1 MVKVEIKRDKSNNI
15 VSFKYSGHAGYGK
28 VGEGDIVC
36 SAVSVLAQTAV
47 QGLKMVA
54 DIDIKYQIKDGYL
67 SCQLPKELDEKQ
79 LLMGK
84 AILETMYI
92 GIKNIEENYK
102 KHIDVREN
110 EEV

>member
-1 MVKVEIKRDKSNNI
+1 MVKIEIKRNKAKNI
-15 VSFKYSGHAGYGK
+15 TGFKLSGHAK
-28 VGEGDIVC
+28 FAKSGEDIVC

-54 DIDIKYQIKDGYL
+54 DIDIRYEIREGYL
-67 SCQLPKELDEKQ
+67 SCWLPEELTEKQ
-79 LLMGK
+79 QVMST
-84 AILETMYI
+84 AILETMYV
-92 GIKNIEENYK
+92 GLKNIEENYM

>member
-1 MVKVEIKRDKSNNI
+1 MVRIDITRNKANHII
-15 VSFKYSGHAGYGK
+15 GFKLSGHAGYAKNGS
-28 VGEGDIVC
+28 DIVC

-54 DIDIKYQIKDGYL
+54 DIDIRYEMKDGFL
-67 SCQLPKELDEKQ
+67 SCKLPTELTEKQ
-79 LLMGK
+79 LIMST
-84 AILETMYI
+84 AILETMYV
-92 GIKNIEENYK
+92 GLKNIEENYK